1 MRLRSLLVAFVC
13 LAIVVP
19 LASAQTT
26 GSVSG
31 VVRNKDGGP
40 LPGVTVMISG
50 PQMPRGQTTTTRSD
64 GSFKFQALLPGN
76 YQLRAE
82 LTGMGVFTQD
92 VIVQVAKDTEVR
104 PTLRLTAAEAVTVTA
119 ATPLVDTKST
129 DISNVTSKDT
139 IEKLPLARTFTG
151 TFQLAPGVAENNSS
165 APNAGGFRQDNTFL
179 YDGVNITN
187 PFFGDLYQNFS
198 ELDIQEVNI
207 TRGGVTAEYGRT
219 GGFIVNAV
227 TKSGTNDIHAEVR
240 LEDQPASFAAK
251 SKNPALTS
259 QFQVF
264 RPGADIGLPI
274 WRDHLFFYGSAN
286 LLRQTEEDR
295 VNNLGAVPDSPTHVN
310 EFFGKLTGNPTSNVL
325 IDGSFRY
332 RGIDQTQADIT
343 STTAPSAGDNPA
355 TIDRVIVGSAF
366 WTVSPKFS
374 LEARFNHNED
384 NNSVFPNTVIPFKTT
399 FDPQH
404 PYLVGSFI
412 TGKSSTNGV
421 SYIYPPANGLGQR
434 IGGSDLAQN
443 TDNFFRDEYRLQGSY
458 LATFLGANHDIRGG
472 FTLSNNEEDL
482 IRAADGWGTITISD
496 SSLCTPSGNP
506 NGAKP
511 CYRARYTTPGS
522 QFSQSKTYG
531 VFLQDQMTWSHLTI
545 NAGVLVNEDYYIPNT
560 DGSIKAFTFI
570 RGNFHTPGNATS
582 IPACS
587 TNPTTA
593 ACTYQ
598 ARINLPWSKQ
608 WQPRIG
614 FAYEVD
620 SSVHD
625 KAYVNLARYDNM
637 DNQSLTRAAAPI
649 RLGRTDSYLN
659 LTTGALIQDVVR
671 ANQTGKLVIPNINP
685 TYTDELITGYAR
697 PFGSGWSAELW
708 GMYRHTTD
716 IIEDFTANPVYPNPP
731 TTNSGSA
738 PDFRYGNL
746 AGFRRYRAVTVE
758 VRKAA
763 GNWTADASYTL
774 SRLDGNWDLEAGG
787 TSLFYS
793 SSYVGDGPGL
803 FPTDPNQ
810 QGPELGDH
818 THIAKVFG
826 TYELPSKTIFGG
838 YLRFQTGQPWEARG
852 FDAVNGVALLPL
864 EPKGSRRLSS
874 WTNFDLLVAQR
885 IPLGPASLRIE
896 GRVLNVFNSQPALT
910 VNQTYCNSS
919 PCLVEA
925 LVPASNV
932 NPSFGQPTS
941 YAPPRRFLLSA
952 ILNY

>member
-1 MRLRSLLVAFVC
+1 MRFRILWTALACFALMLPVA
-13 LAIVVP
+13 L
-19 LASAQTT
+19 AQTT
-26 GSVSG
+26 GEVYG
-31 VVRNKDGGP
+31 VVRDKDGAT
-40 LPGVTVMISG
+40 LPGATVTISG
-50 PQMPRGQTTTTRSD
+50 PQLPRGQSTTTLSNGVFR
-64 GSFKFQALLPGN
+64 FAALPPGN
-76 YQLRAE
+76 YKLRAE
-82 LTGMGVFTQD
+82 LSGMGSFNQD
-92 VIVQVAKDTEVR
+92 VLISLGKTTEVY
-104 PTLRLTAAEAVTVTA
+104 PTLRVTATAEVTVTA

-129 DISNVTSKDT
+129 EIANVTSKDT

-187 PFFGDLYQNFS
+187 PFFGDLYQNFA
-198 ELDIQEVNI
+198 ELDIQEVSI
-207 TRGGVTAEYGRT
+207 TRGGVTAEFGRT
-219 GGFIVNAV
+219 GGFIVNGV
-227 TKSGTNDIHAEVR
+227 TKSGTNNIHAEVR

-251 SKNPALTS
+251 SKDPALTS

-264 RPGADIGLPI
+264 RPGVDIGLPI

-286 LLRQTEEDR
+286 LLRQTEQNR
-295 VNNLGAVPDSPTHVN
+295 VNNLGPVPDSPTHIN
-310 EFFGKLTGNPTSNVL
+310 EYFAKLTGNPTSNVL

-332 RGIDQTQADIT
+332 RGINQTQADIA
-343 STTAPSAGDNPA
+343 STTAPSAGDNPT

-366 WTVSPKFS
+366 WTVTPKLS

-384 NNSVFPNTVIPFKTT
+384 NNSVFPDTNIPFKTA

-412 TGKSSTNGV
+412 TGKSSTNGT

-434 IGGSDLAQN
+434 IGGSDLASN
-443 TDNFFRDEYRLQGSY
+443 TQNFFRDEYRLQGSY
-458 LATFLGANHDIRGG
+458 LTTFFGANHDIRAG

-496 SSLCTPSGNP
+496 SSNCGPVS
-506 NGAKP
+506 ARP

-531 VFLQDQMTWSHLTI
+531 AFLQDQMTWSHLTV
-545 NAGVLVNEDYYIPNT
+545 NLGVLVNEDYYIPNT
-560 DGSIKAFTFI
+560 DGTIQAFTFI
-570 RGNFHTPGNATS
+570 RGDFHTPGNATS

-593 ACTYQ
+593 ACSYQ
-598 ARINLPWSKQ
+598 ARINIPWSKQ

-614 FAYEVD
+614 IAYEVD

-637 DNQSLTRAAAPI
+637 DNQSLARAAAPI
-649 RLGRTDSYLN
+649 RLGRTDTYLN
-659 LTTGALIQDVVR
+659 LTTGAVIQDIVR
-671 ANQTGKLVIPNINP
+671 ANQTGKLVIPNIKP

-716 IIEDFTANPVYPNPP
+716 IIEDFTANPVYGNP
-731 TTNSGSA
+731 TTGAGASA
-738 PDFRYGNL
+738 PDFRYGNIS
-746 AGFRRYRAVTVE
+746 GFRRYRAVTAE
-758 VRKAA
+758 VRKIS
-763 GNWTADASYTL
+763 GSWTMDASYTL

-810 QGPELGDH
+810 QGIELGDR
-818 THIAKVFG
+818 THIAKLFG
-826 TYELPSKTIFGG
+826 TYELPTKTIFGG
-838 YLRFQTGQPWEARG
+838 YLRFQSGRPWEARG

-885 IPLGPASLRIE
+885 IPAGPASVRIE
-896 GRVLNVFNSQPALT
+896 GRVLNVFNSQPTLT
-910 VNQTYCNSS
+910 VNQTFCNST
-919 PCLVEA
+919 PCLVES
-925 LVPASNV
+925 LVPASNI
-932 NPSFGQPTS
+932 NPAFGTPTS

-952 ILNY
+952 ILSY